1 MIGTYVNIVAIII
14 GTTIGCLLKKGI
26 KEQYRNTL
34 MQGMGLSAVALGV
47 NAIVS
52 NMGKSTIPVMFIV
65 SIALGGL
72 IGQRLNLSDNID
84 KLGAKYSK
92 GSNLEGLMTAIL
104 LFCFGTLA
112 ILGPIESALNNNH
125 TYLFTNA
132 TLDFITSI
140 VLASNFGISIMFV
153 AVVLFITQGSIY
165 VGATFLEPFITP
177 ELLTEV
183 GIVGG
188 MLILSTGLSI
198 LKIKD
203 IKTINYLPALLIP
216 PLYFLIKNLIF

>member
-1 MIGTYVNIVAIII
+1 MIGTYVNVVAIIT
-14 GTTIGCLLKKGI
+14 GTMIGCLLKKGI

-216 PLYFLIKNLIF
+216 PIYFLITNLIF